1 MATLGFRLTING
13 VNDTSLVVR
22 DYQGFESVSA
32 SVDAG
37 GQPVYG
43 YRYQIEL
50 ASRNSD
56 LTFEQMVDTTA
67 LLEVLRSGKVVQK
80 VHGIIRNFSRGDTG
94 HHHTFYSLTLVPSF
108 ERLSLRHNSR
118 IFQQK
123 SVPQILSVLLQE
135 MNITDYAFSTKR
147 ESPPREF
154 CVQYR
159 ETDLDFFHRLAAE
172 EGLMYTFTHDTD
184 KHTLVVT
191 DNAEGFTRL
200 GGTVPYNVQSGGVS
214 DTPYVSA
221 MTARKQSE
229 VSAVWLQDYSF
240 KKPTYSF
247 KQSVEGSQLDYQL
260 TTYEHFDAPGRYK
273 DDATGK
279 AFSQIRLD
287 ALRREA
293 HTASGQ
299 SNQAMLQAG
308 VRFDLS
314 EHLDTAM
321 NQSWLVVQIAHQG
334 SQPQA
339 LEESG
344 GSGATTY
351 ANQFTAIPGESLWLS
366 PVENKPRV
374 DGPMVAT
381 VVGPAGEE
389 IYCDEHGRVK
399 LHFPWDRESNGDE
412 LSSCWVR
419 VSQQWAG
426 SQYGMVAVPRIGHE
440 VIVDFL
446 DGDPDQPLV
455 TGRAYNASQVPPYPL
470 PEHKTKTVL
479 RTETHQGQGFNELS
493 FEDQSDHEKVYIH
506 AQKDT
511 EALIEN
517 DATTLIRHDSHLTVE
532 NDRYEH
538 IKMNDHLTI
547 DGEQRLKIA
556 QDQTHD
562 IGGSLAQQIGSLTA
576 VETGSAITLKSGAK
590 IVAEAGSGLTLSA
603 GGSFISIDSGSVNL
617 SGPAINLNAGGSAGS
632 AVAYGG
638 QAAQLPDEIT
648 TKPDNPAPILTPAQI
663 ATMKAAAPFCE
674 ECEKCKDGACAI

>member
-37 GQPVYG
+37 GHPVYG

-67 LLEVLRSGKVVQK
+67 LLEVLRNGQVVQK

-94 HHHTFYSLTLVPSF
+94 HHHTFYSLTLVPSL

-147 ESPPREF
+147 ESQPHEF

-191 DNAEGFTRL
+191 DNSEGFTRL
-200 GGTVPYNVQSGGVS
+200 GGTVPYNVLSGGVS
-214 DTPYVSA
+214 ETPYVSA

-247 KQSVEGSQLDYQL
+247 KQSVEGSNLDYQL

-293 HTASGQ
+293 HTARGQ

-308 VRFDLS
+308 VRFELS
-314 EHLDTAM
+314 EHLDAAM

-381 VVGPAGEE
+381 VVGPSGEE

-455 TGRAYNASQVPPYPL
+455 TGRAYNATQVPPYPL

-479 RTETHQGQGFNELS
+479 RTETHQGEGFNELS
-493 FEDQSDHEKVYIH
+493 FEDQSEHEKVYIH

-517 DATTLIRHDSHLTVE
+517 DATTLIRHDSHFTVE

-547 DGEQRLKIA
+547 DGEQRLKIT